1 MYKQPFAYLDLFS
14 LLTQNAFFFNGFG
27 FNFINLS
34 FIIIPLSG
42 FLELQNNDLSG
53 NIPSEL
59 ASILGLQ
66 NILDLSNNKLS
77 GSLPTELGMLVE
89 LSKYDALLLMLVLF
103 SKNKH
108 LQDQIIHNFLRRQ
121 FTATSN

>member
-1 MYKQPFAYLDLFS
+1 LYATIRLSGFI
-14 LLTQNAFFFNGFG
+14 LLTQDAFCFFGFG
-27 FNFINLS
+27 FNFINAF
-34 FIIIPLSG
+34 FIIPPLSG

-89 LSKYDALLLMLVLF
+89 LSKYDALLLMLMLF
-103 SKNKH
+103 IKNKH
-108 LQDQIIHNFLRRQ
+108 FQDKIIHNSLRRQ
-121 FTATSN
+121 FTASN

>member
-1 MYKQPFAYLDLFS
+1 MYKEPFAYLDLFS
-14 LLTQNAFFFNGFG
+14 LLTQNASFFFDGFG
-27 FNFINLS
+27 FNLS

>member
-1 MYKQPFAYLDLFS
+1 MSNHSFIWIYLAHS
-14 LLTQNAFFFNGFG
+14 HKTRFFGGLG
-27 FNFINLS
+27 FNFIIVF
-34 FIIIPLSG
+34 FIILPLLG

-77 GSLPTELGMLVE
+77 GSLPTELGLLVE
-89 LSKYDALLLMLVLF
+89 LSKYDALL
-103 SKNKH
+103 
-108 LQDQIIHNFLRRQ
+108 
-121 FTATSN
+121 

>member
-1 MYKQPFAYLDLFS
+1 MLIWIYLVYS
-14 LLTQNAFFFNGFG
+14 HKTRFFFDGFG

-34 FIIIPLSG
+34 FIIIPLPG

-103 SKNKH
+103 IKNKH
-108 LQDQIIHNFLRRQ
+108 FQDQIIHNFLRRQ